1 MAMTGLSGIHF
12 LVTYR
17 CLYQCDH
24 CFVWGSPDQEGTM
37 TLAQLR
43 DVIDQAVALG
53 TIDSVYFEGG
63 EPMLVYPI
71 LVSAARYAR
80 ERGLDIGLVTNS
92 QYAETVEDAAVWL
105 APFAE
110 PGIADLSLSP
120 HPYFL
125 ADRAAPVAQRRRRP
139 WSLPTRSA
147 CSRWARQQISRPG
160 VAAAGEGMAG
170 RARVCLPRAREPP
183 APTSSPARTRTSVAR
198 TPPRRLRHEP
208 QPCQD
213 HRRNIFAAPRAGRRQ
228 YDPEQRPVVRS

>member
-1 MAMTGLSGIHF
+1 MAMSDLSGIHF

-71 LVSAARYAR
+71 LVSAARYAH
-80 ERGLDIGLVTNS
+80 ERGLDFGLVTNS
-92 QYAETVEDAAVWL
+92 QYAENVEDAALWL

-110 PGIADLSLSP
+110 LGIADLSLSSY
-120 HPYFL
+120 PYF
-125 ADRAAPVAQRRRRP
+125 
-139 WSLPTRSA
+139 
-147 CSRWARQQISRPG
+147 
-160 VAAAGEGMAG
+160 GE
-170 RARVCLPRAREPP
+170 
-183 APTSSPARTRTSVAR
+183 
-198 TPPRRLRHEP
+198 
-208 QPCQD
+208 
-213 HRRNIFAAPRAGRRQ
+213 
-228 YDPEQRPVVRS
+228 